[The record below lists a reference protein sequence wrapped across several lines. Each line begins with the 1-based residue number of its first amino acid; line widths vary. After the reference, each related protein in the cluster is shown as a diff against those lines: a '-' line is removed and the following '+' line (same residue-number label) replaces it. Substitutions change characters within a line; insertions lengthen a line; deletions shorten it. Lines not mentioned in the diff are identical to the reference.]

1 MGQIYGQ
8 AERVVCWLGPSLD
21 CDGGARYAFDAFD
34 ASNKL
39 HAWEQQWGNSSTDE
53 EWVLAFQ
60 NEVEDRDRLANE
72 LLGIMR
78 RPWFSRIWTVQEAVL
93 ATSDPLMVL
102 GGLVAP
108 ARALSIGMTMLMLHN
123 QETRLI
129 HASHAYSGL
138 RIIDI
143 MRAAER
149 RRPRDDSDRTMS
161 AFAQGLY
168 RAISLTASSYACTV
182 PHDMIYG
189 LLGLACPPLHLPDR
203 LTPAYDISFQDSYRE
218 YTRFLIEAAG
228 ELVVLEKCL
237 GNFPDQPSWV
247 ADFRQQIPLFL
258 SISTQTSPSPLVSF
272 THAGR
277 RLTVQGTVSGKVLMV
292 HSSQPDLFT
301 VSTKSLINSVEAIAS
316 KSCSITH
323 EALDN
328 YLAQTLLSSCRDSLG
343 VDMKTLKQVYNL
355 LGGVNRFDIG
365 SEYGTLS
372 EAVVGAVDRR
382 LRRELSLPWL
392 VADNGS
398 VFRVPHVATVKPGDL
413 HCRFLASCSN
423 YLVRPVQGGYLLLS
437 ASAKRMDDVGGAFDR
452 SELVESFTIM

>member
-21 CDGGARYAFDAFD
+21 CDGGARYAFD

-129 HASHAYSGL
+129 HASHASHAYSGL

-161 AFAQGLY
+161 AFAQRLY

-189 LLGLACPPLHLPDR
+189 LLGLACPPSHLPDR
-203 LTPAYDISFQDSYRE
+203 LTPAYDISFQDLYRE

-247 ADFRQQIPLFL
+247 ADFRQQRPLFL

-277 RLTVQGTVSGKVLMV
+277 RLTVQGTS
-292 HSSQPDLFT
+292 
-301 VSTKSLINSVEAIAS
+301 
-316 KSCSITH
+316 
-323 EALDN
+323 
-328 YLAQTLLSSCRDSLG
+328 
-343 VDMKTLKQVYNL
+343 
-355 LGGVNRFDIG
+355 
-365 SEYGTLS
+365 
-372 EAVVGAVDRR
+372 
-382 LRRELSLPWL
+382 
-392 VADNGS
+392 
-398 VFRVPHVATVKPGDL
+398 
-413 HCRFLASCSN
+413 
-423 YLVRPVQGGYLLLS
+423 
-437 ASAKRMDDVGGAFDR
+437 
-452 SELVESFTIM
+452 

>member
-1 MGQIYGQ
+1 MTENLYGALRLLRASDSRKTKNVLHSYLRNIEPHWIWAYAICINQTDPDDKLKQIPRMDQIYGQ

-21 CDGGARYAFDAFD
+21 CDGGARYAFD

-161 AFAQGLY
+161 AFCTKTL
-168 RAISLTASSYACTV
+168 SYHFA
-182 PHDMIYG
+182 YG
-189 LLGLACPPLHLPDR
+189 
-203 LTPAYDISFQDSYRE
+203 F
-218 YTRFLIEAAG
+218 FL
-228 ELVVLEKCL
+228 C
-237 GNFPDQPSWV
+237 
-247 ADFRQQIPLFL
+247 
-258 SISTQTSPSPLVSF
+258 
-272 THAGR
+272 
-277 RLTVQGTVSGKVLMV
+277 V
-292 HSSQPDLFT
+292 HSS
-301 VSTKSLINSVEAIAS
+301 S
-316 KSCSITH
+316 
-323 EALDN
+323 
-328 YLAQTLLSSCRDSLG
+328 
-343 VDMKTLKQVYNL
+343 
-355 LGGVNRFDIG
+355 
-365 SEYGTLS
+365 
-372 EAVVGAVDRR
+372 
-382 LRRELSLPWL
+382 
-392 VADNGS
+392 
-398 VFRVPHVATVKPGDL
+398 
-413 HCRFLASCSN
+413 
-423 YLVRPVQGGYLLLS
+423 
-437 ASAKRMDDVGGAFDR
+437 
-452 SELVESFTIM
+452 